1 MTMMQAQKE
10 EAKEAPQRKG
20 NQRAGI
26 MQAQKEQAKEAPK
39 RKGNQRAVRANG
51 PKEGAT
57 MESGKAIGT
66 HGVGAGP
73 TESGTTTAEMQSR
86 EEGTTVVVER
96 GVRAPRLANSPL
108 KLQMLVV
115 LGPFPQRKSRALYM
129 VSLGLLLLQTAATS
143 TQWLLLLQTTASST
157 QWLLL
162 VQASAS
168 STQWVTTCTHI
179 HIRE

>member
-1 MTMMQAQKE
+1 
-10 EAKEAPQRKG
+10 
-20 NQRAGI
+20 
-26 MQAQKEQAKEAPK
+26 
-39 RKGNQRAVRANG
+39 
-51 PKEGAT
+51 

-115 LGPFPQRKSRALYM
+115 LGPFPRKSRALYM
-129 VSLGLLLLQTAATS
+129 VSLGLLLLQTAASS
-143 TQWLLLLQTTASST
+143 TQWLLLLQAAASST
-157 QWLLL
+157 QWLFL
-162 VQASAS
+162 VQAAAS